1 MQERIFLLV
10 GEFSALLTA
19 VLWSF
24 SSIIFAA
31 AIRRIGSIQ
40 VNVARLVF
48 AGVFLLITILVMG
61 YDVQLSSTQFLNLG
75 ISGLIGLVFGDTF
88 LFKAFHE
95 SGARI
100 SMLIMSL
107 APAISAVLAYIILG
121 EVLSAWGILGIAVTT
136 AGIVVVVV
144 AGHQSSSTHTR
155 ISRRGIVYGF
165 LAAIGQGAGLIFAR
179 LAFNEGAI
187 NGFVATFIRIVAS
200 IVVLV
205 PLTMATRRLKNPVRV
220 FSQNNRALVLTVAGA
235 IVGPYL
241 GITFSLIAI
250 TYTKVGIAATLMA
263 TVPIMMLPLVR
274 IIHKERLSWHAIIG
288 ACVAVGGVAI
298 LFLR

>member
-1 MQERIFLLV
+1 MV
-10 GEFSALLTA
+10 GELSALLTA
-19 VLWSF
+19 GLWSC

-48 AGVFLLITILVMG
+48 AGVFLLVTIFVMG
-61 YDVQLSSTQFLNLG
+61 YDVHLSSTQFLNLG
-75 ISGLIGLVFGDTF
+75 ISGFIGLVFGDTF

-107 APAISAVLAYIILG
+107 APAISALLAYIILG

-144 AGHQSSSTHTR
+144 AGQQSSSTHTR

-165 LAAIGQGAGLIFAR
+165 LGAIGQGAGLIFAR
-179 LAFNEGAI
+179 MAFNEGAI
-187 NGFVATFIRIVAS
+187 NGFVATFIRIIAS
-200 IVVLV
+200 IAILV
-205 PLTMATRRLKNPVRV
+205 PLTMATRRLKNPMRA
-220 FSQNNRALVLTVAGA
+220 FSQNRRALALTVAGA

-263 TVPIMMLPLVR
+263 TVPIMMLPIVR
-274 IIHKERLSWHAIIG
+274 IIYKERLSWHAIVG

-298 LFLR
+298 LFLQ